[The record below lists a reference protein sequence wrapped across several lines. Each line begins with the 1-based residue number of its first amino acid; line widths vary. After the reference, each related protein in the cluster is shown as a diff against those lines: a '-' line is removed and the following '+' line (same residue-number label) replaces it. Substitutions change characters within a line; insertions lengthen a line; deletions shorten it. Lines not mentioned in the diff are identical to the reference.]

1 MTVLK
6 LYNTKTREKHAFKPI
21 NEGAVGMY
29 VCGPTVYDYAHIGN
43 ARPVIIF
50 DVLFRLLRQIYGTG
64 KVNYVRNITDVDDK
78 IIAAQQD
85 SGEDINV
92 ITSRT
97 IRAFQSDMKV
107 LGNLEPSIE
116 PQATDHIPQMI
127 KMIEKLIL
135 KGNAYQEQGHVCF
148 HVPSM
153 ANYGRL
159 SRLNREELI
168 VGARVEVAPY
178 KRDPADF
185 ILWKPSSSDQP
196 GWDSPWGRGRPGWH
210 IECSAM
216 SNEYLGITF
225 DIHGGGQDLIFP
237 HHENEIA
244 QSCCA
249 NGEDTF
255 AQIWMHNGYLM
266 VDGEKMSKSLGNFI
280 TVRDLLDSYHGE
292 TIRLCMLMTHYRQPL
307 NWTSNGLAQAKSSLD
322 SFYGAL
328 RQVNDL
334 PQFIDELSEEFMT
347 ALLDDINTP
356 EAIKVLHEL
365 SKDLNKAETKKAK
378 AQLKGKL
385 LAAGKLL
392 GILNCD
398 PDNWFES
405 ENSNLKS
412 GLSEDQ
418 INKLI
423 LARNNARDDKNFAL
437 SDKIRDELLQSGI
450 VLEDSKSITRWKR
463 L

>member
-1 MTVLK
+1 
-6 LYNTKTREKHAFKPI
+6 
-21 NEGAVGMY
+21 
-29 VCGPTVYDYAHIGN
+29 
-43 ARPVIIF
+43 
-50 DVLFRLLRQIYGTG
+50 
-64 KVNYVRNITDVDDK
+64 
-78 IIAAQQD
+78 
-85 SGEDINV
+85 
-92 ITSRT
+92 
-97 IRAFQSDMKV
+97 
-107 LGNLEPSIE
+107 
-116 PQATDHIPQMI
+116 
-127 KMIEKLIL
+127 
-135 KGNAYQEQGHVCF
+135 
-148 HVPSM
+148 M

-185 ILWKPSSSDQP
+185 ILWKPSSSAQP

>member
-1 MTVLK
+1 MIVLK
-6 LYNTKTREKHAFKPI
+6 LYNTKTREKRIFHPI
-21 NEGAVGMY
+21 NESSVGMY
-29 VCGPTVYDYAHIGN
+29 VCGPTVYDYSHIGN

-50 DVLFRLLRQIYGTG
+50 DVLYRLLRKVYGEEN
-64 KVNYVRNITDVDDK
+64 VNYVRNITDVDDK
-78 IIAAQQD
+78 IIAAHQD
-85 SGEDINV
+85 SGEDIDV

-97 IRAFQSDMKV
+97 IKAFRSDMRD

-116 PQATDHIPQMI
+116 PKATDHIPQMI
-127 KMIEKLIL
+127 KMIEKLISI
-135 KGNAYQEQGHVCF
+135 GNAYQEQEHVCF
-148 HVPSM
+148 NVPSM
-153 ANYGRL
+153 VNYGSL
-159 SRLNREELI
+159 SKLNREELI
-168 VGARVEVAPY
+168 VGARVDIAPY

-196 GWDSPWGRGRPGWH
+196 GWNSPWGRGRPGWH

-216 SNEYLGITF
+216 SNEYLGATF

-280 TVRDLLDSYHGE
+280 TVRDLLHSYHGE

-328 RQVNDL
+328 RQINDL
-334 PQFIDELSEEFMT
+334 PQFADELSEDFMA
-347 ALLDDINTP
+347 ALSDDINTP
-356 EAIKVLHEL
+356 EALKVLHEL
-365 SKDLNKAETKKAK
+365 SRDLNKAKTEKAK
-378 AQLKGKL
+378 ARLKGKIL
-385 LAAGKLL
+385 SAGKLL
-392 GILNCD
+392 GILKCD
-398 PDNWFES
+398 PDNWFKS
-405 ENSNLKS
+405 VSPNLKS
-412 GLSEDQ
+412 DLSDDQ
-418 INKLI
+418 INSLI
-423 LARNNARDDKNFAL
+423 LARKHARDDKNFVL

-463 L
+463 V